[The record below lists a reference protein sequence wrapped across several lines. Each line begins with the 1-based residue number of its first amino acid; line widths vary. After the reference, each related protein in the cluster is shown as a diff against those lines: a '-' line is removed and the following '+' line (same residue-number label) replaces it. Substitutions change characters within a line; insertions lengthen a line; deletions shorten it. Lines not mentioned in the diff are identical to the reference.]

1 MRLIDKLNTPE
12 FKEAVQKRSD
22 YRIDGHG
29 DYTEE
34 EDIAWTIGWHDGWD
48 SREDKAEVI
57 K

>member
-29 DYTEE
+29 DYTDD

-48 SREDKAEVI
+48 SHKDKEKI
-57 K
+57 Q